1 MDDTRAVIL
10 EALAAVEDQ
19 QHRLQEVAVRLRS
32 VLGVDAL
39 AYLASSEQDDWIS
52 LVDAE
57 KEFRVRNKT
66 VRRWA
71 SSLALGR
78 KDERGHW
85 RLSRSAV
92 HAYLARNRRG

>member
-52 LVDAE
+52 LV
-57 KEFRVRNKT
+57 EFRVRNKT